1 VVDDVVDN
9 DDDDDDDDDEGDE
22 TGWLVS
28 MADASRVLATT
39 DAGASVAALC
49 ATFFTLGTTLLCC

>member
-1 VVDDVVDN
+1 MVDD

-39 DAGASVAALC
+39 DAGANVAALC
-49 ATFFTLGTTLLCC
+49 ATFFTLGTTLLC